1 MYPEIGRIIMAYEKR
16 FKVFMKNALKEQ
28 GLTVTEALVLLS
40 LYETDGQTQD
50 GLLSSIYY
58 DKSVMARTMQS
69 LEKTGL
75 IDRSENPEDKRSW
88 IFHLTEDGRSMEPI
102 IVNALR
108 KWCRLAFGD
117 MDDGEA
123 RQLLAT
129 MRGIQSNISENESE

>member
-1 MYPEIGRIIMAYEKR
+1 MYPEIGRIIMAYDKR

-69 LEKTGL
+69 LEKGGY
-75 IDRSENPEDKRSW
+75 ISRSENPEDKRSW
-88 IFHLTEDGRSMEPI
+88 LFHLTENGRQMKPV

-108 KWCRLAFGD
+108 SWCQLAFRD
-117 MDDGEA
+117 MDDAEA
-123 RQLLAT
+123 QMLLDN
-129 MRGIQSNISENESE
+129 MRRIQSNISENGSE